1 MPLYEYYCEDCDGIF
16 EVLRPITRAS
26 ESAPCV
32 VCERASERIMPTS
45 ISAFTLRDG
54 YPRKLPD
61 KGTFWHLGKEVKQRN
76 RGRMRAFEHPEI
88 NRPKPRPRPS
98 KGDREVAN
106 EIRNLRA
113 RERDKMIASGVR
125 PSEHHLPRRLRKP

>member
-1 MPLYEYYCEDCDGIF
+1 MPLYEYYCQGCDGIF
-16 EVLRPITRAS
+16 EALRPIARAS

-32 VCERASERIMPTS
+32 VCETVGERIMPTS
-45 ISAFTLRDG
+45 FAAFTFRDG

-61 KGTFWHLGKEVKQRN
+61 KGTYWHLGKEGKQRN
-76 RGRMRAFEHPEI
+76 TGRMRAFEHPEI
-88 NRPKPRPRPS
+88 NKPKPRQRPS

-106 EIRNLRA
+106 EIRNLRGK
-113 RERDKMIASGVR
+113 ERDKMIASGVR

>member
-32 VCERASERIMPTS
+32 VCERAGERIMPTS
-45 ISAFTLRDG
+45 IAAFTLRDG

-88 NRPKPRPRPS
+88 NKPKPRPRPS

>member
-32 VCERASERIMPTS
+32 VCEKAGERIMPTS
-45 ISAFTLRDG
+45 IAAFTLRDG

-88 NRPKPRPRPS
+88 NKPKPRPRPS